1 MKQKRQLAILNLVS
15 FKRIQTQ
22 QELSE
27 ELANLGLETT
37 QATVSRDIQE
47 LGLIRNRAGYK
58 LVLFNDYITAVE
70 TVQFLTVV
78 RTAVGCANL
87 VARAI
92 DERELPGVVGTLA
105 GDDTIIV
112 VHPDP
117 DSAAAFKKFVVG

>member
-47 LGLIRNRAGYK
+47 L
-58 LVLFNDYITAVE
+58 
-70 TVQFLTVV
+70 
-78 RTAVGCANL
+78 
-87 VARAI
+87 
-92 DERELPGVVGTLA
+92 
-105 GDDTIIV
+105 
-112 VHPDP
+112 
-117 DSAAAFKKFVVG
+117 